1 MMVKANT
8 SRGVSKKAIVL
19 GKKRMK
25 HQPFKNRDRIRIKS
39 VEETREDSFELG
51 PSNAP
56 AERPLTGYW
65 SVRIDA
71 RLPDPFHNMGPVM
84 KSKVSQ
90 F

>member
-1 MMVKANT
+1 MVKSNT
-8 SRGVSKKAIVL
+8 VRGAGKNKAIT
-19 GKKRMK
+19 GRIKRIK
-25 HQPFKNRDRIRIKS
+25 HQAFKNRDKIRIKS
-39 VEETREDSFELG
+39 VEETREDCFELG

-71 RLPDPFHNMGPVM
+71 ELPDKYHDMAIVM
-84 KSKVSQ
+84 KSQVSR